1 MLPGGTTKGE
11 RMTSNAFAL
20 AASVILLFP
29 MAYFLLTSPTFLLVQ
44 LEVPEVARLLRGH
57 FHGSFLMMS
66 IAGALATVGFAAA
79 GRPVFALGIGL
90 LAAFWVFARR
100 WFLQR
105 IDAELSA
112 KEAGDADAVRRLRRL
127 HWGGMLSNAIQLAAI
142 VVSVP
147 YVTST

>member
-1 MLPGGTTKGE
+1 MP
-11 RMTSNAFAL
+11 SNAIAFA
-20 AASVILLFP
+20 ANIILLFP

-66 IAGALATVGFAAA
+66 IAGALATAGVVAA
-79 GRPVFALGIGL
+79 GRPGFALGISL
-90 LAAFWVFARR
+90 LAAFWVVARR

-112 KEAGDADAVRRLRRL
+112 KEAGDADAVRRL
-127 HWGGMLSNAIQLAAI
+127 
-142 VVSVP
+142 
-147 YVTST
+147 